1 MIRRPPRSTR
11 TDTLFPYTT
20 LFRSILLYGD
30 SDFTPADRFVQAIG
44 FSGLCRHSRVTSS
57 GGAYRRCGRRKS
69 ALVELGVHPLATI
82 GIADACDHAGGCL
95 ILYYFTCGCDTQMAG
110 DLANARAARRS
121 GISDTDS

>member
-20 LFRSILLYGD
+20 LFLRILLYGD

-44 FSGLCRHSRVTSS
+44 FSGLCRNSRVTSS
-57 GGAYRRCGRRKS
+57 GGAYRRCGRRQS

-82 GIADACDHAGGCL
+82 GLDEACDRARSEERRVGKECVS
-95 ILYYFTCGCDTQMAG
+95 TC
-110 DLANARAARRS
+110 RYRWWPYH
-121 GISDTDS
+121 

>member
-44 FSGLCRHSRVTSS
+44 FSGLCRNSRVTSS
-57 GGAYRRCGRRKS
+57 GGAYRRCGRRQS

-82 GIADACDHAGGCL
+82 GLVEACDRAGGCP
-95 ILYYFTCGCDTQMAG
+95 ILYHFTCG
-110 DLANARAARRS
+110 
-121 GISDTDS
+121 